1 MAASRRSTRASTMK
15 IALLTRFRTEFMVE
29 RKVCLSSNDVA
40 VGSFTTEPSRAKI
53 QHCPLCSKSDHSRQ
67 ESELTL
73 CAISGLMHSS
83 KQHLHSITSSPS
95 AVEWP
100 IKPPAT
106 GPRASNTRHSL
117 DDSAPSRCAINL
129 GHRACGPRQ
138 RLPPLSLI
146 HISEPTRLGM
156 I

>member
-1 MAASRRSTRASTMK
+1 
-15 IALLTRFRTEFMVE
+15 
-29 RKVCLSSNDVA
+29 
-40 VGSFTTEPSRAKI
+40 
-53 QHCPLCSKSDHSRQ
+53 
-67 ESELTL
+67 
-73 CAISGLMHSS
+73 MHSS
-83 KQHLHSITSSPS
+83 KQHLYSITSSPS

-138 RLPPLSLI
+138 RLPPGTGL
-146 HISEPTRLGM
+146 
-156 I
+156 